1 MPQYLSAAVLA
12 RIADEGARVSLVL
25 LALDRAGSAAIG
37 GTMVAALL
45 VPHVVAA
52 PLVGVLVDRARQPRW
67 VLAAAML
74 IFAGSLFSAAALIG
88 DAPLW
93 LIYVLLLV
101 GGCCGPALT
110 GGLTSQLPALVGKGK
125 TPRAFGLDSLFY
137 NVASMVGPAVAGVTA
152 AAISPAAAQYVLA
165 ASAAAGAL
173 GVASLPLP
181 TRTHPSSSTRVDLL
195 SGVREIVRQPTLRT
209 LTLTSSLGQI
219 GPGGLAVVAA
229 VLATSQH
236 KPAGS
241 GLLLTAVAVGAFI
254 GSLLWT
260 WRPIAVDHAP
270 LVTAISMIGIGI
282 PIAIAAFAPSL
293 EATAVL
299 FGLSGVFIG
308 PFGSALFLSRTQYAG
323 PAVRTQVFT
332 IGAGLK
338 VTASALGAALI
349 GFAAGLPA
357 ATQLL
362 LVASSPLLAG
372 VLGTVLLTFRTSPE
386 KAGQRT
392 RVPAQQSGGRRGGP
406 RRPAHGAQIATSP
419 QMSRAR
425 GGQDRAAVGPV
436 EPGHS

>member
-1 MPQYLSAAVLA
+1 MRGIHTTHDDESPRSGRRWLMPHYLSAAVLA

-25 LALDRAGSAAIG
+25 LALETTGSAAIG

-45 VPHVVAA
+45 IPHVVAA
-52 PLVGVLVDRARQPRW
+52 PLVGVLVDRARQPRR
-67 VLAAAML
+67 VLASAML
-74 IFAGSLFSAAALIG
+74 IFAGSLFSAAALLG
-88 DAPLW
+88 HAPLW
-93 LIYVLLLV
+93 LVYLLLLV

-110 GGLTSQLPALVGKGK
+110 GGLTSQLPALVGKNK
-125 TPRAFGLDSLFY
+125 APRAFGLDSLFY

-152 AAISPAAAQYVLA
+152 AAVSPAAAQYVLA
-165 ASAAAGAL
+165 ASAAVSAL

-181 TRTHPSSSTRVDLL
+181 RRTLPSSSRPSFL

-209 LTLTSSLGQI
+209 LTLTSSLGQV

-229 VLATSQH
+229 VLATSEH
-236 KPAGS
+236 RPAGS
-241 GLLLTAVAVGAFI
+241 GLLLTAVAAGAFI

-282 PIAIAAFAPSL
+282 PIAVAAFVPSL
-293 EATAVL
+293 EAAAVL
-299 FGLSGVFIG
+299 FGISGVFIG
-308 PFGSALFLSRTQYAG
+308 PFGSALFLSRTQYAA

-349 GFAAGLPA
+349 GFAAALPI

-372 VLGTVLLTFRTSPE
+372 VLGAVVLTLGSRSD
-386 KAGQRT
+386 KAAQRT
-392 RVPAQQSGGRRGGP
+392 RVPASG
-406 RRPAHGAQIATSP
+406 
-419 QMSRAR
+419 
-425 GGQDRAAVGPV
+425 
-436 EPGHS
+436 

>member
-1 MPQYLSAAVLA
+1 MPAIQAARVDKSPRSARRWLMPHYLSAAVLA

-25 LALDRAGSAAIG
+25 LALDRVGSAAIG

-67 VLAAAML
+67 MLAAAIL

-88 DAPLW
+88 RAPLW
-93 LIYVLLLV
+93 LIYVLLLA

-137 NVASMVGPAVAGVTA
+137 NVASMLGPAVAGVTA

-181 TRTHPSSSTRVDLL
+181 MRTHPSSSTRVDLL
-195 SGVREIVRQPTLRT
+195 SGVREIMRQPTLRT

-270 LVTAISMIGIGI
+270 LVTAVSMIGIGI
-282 PIAIAAFAPSL
+282 PIATAAFVPSL

-299 FGLSGVFIG
+299 FGLSGIFIG

-372 VLGTVLLTFRTSPE
+372 VLGTVLLTFRTRPD
-386 KAGQRT
+386 KAAQRT
-392 RVPAQQSGGRRGGP
+392 RVPA
-406 RRPAHGAQIATSP
+406 
-419 QMSRAR
+419 
-425 GGQDRAAVGPV
+425 
-436 EPGHS
+436 PG

>member
-1 MPQYLSAAVLA
+1 M
-12 RIADEGARVSLVL
+12 
-25 LALDRAGSAAIG
+25 
-37 GTMVAALL
+37 
-45 VPHVVAA
+45 
-52 PLVGVLVDRARQPRW
+52 
-67 VLAAAML
+67 
-74 IFAGSLFSAAALIG
+74 
-88 DAPLW
+88 
-93 LIYVLLLV
+93 
-101 GGCCGPALT
+101 
-110 GGLTSQLPALVGKGK
+110 
-125 TPRAFGLDSLFY
+125 
-137 NVASMVGPAVAGVTA
+137 
-152 AAISPAAAQYVLA
+152 
-165 ASAAAGAL
+165 
-173 GVASLPLP
+173 
-181 TRTHPSSSTRVDLL
+181 
-195 SGVREIVRQPTLRT
+195 RQPTLRT

-236 KPAGS
+236 KPTGS

-308 PFGSALFLSRTQYAG
+308 PFGSALFLSRTQYAR

-362 LVASSPLLAG
+362 LVAGSPLLAG
-372 VLGTVLLTFRTSPE
+372 VLGTVLLTFRTSPD
-386 KAGQRT
+386 KAAKGHEFQHLDE
-392 RVPAQQSGGRRGGP
+392 QSDRRQP
-406 RRPAHGAQIATSP
+406 STPCLRSANR
-419 QMSRAR
+419 
-425 GGQDRAAVGPV
+425 D
-436 EPGHS
+436 

>member
-1 MPQYLSAAVLA
+1 MPHYLAAAVLA

-25 LALDRAGSAAIG
+25 LALDRTGSAAIG

-45 VPHVVAA
+45 IPHVVAA
-52 PLVGVLVDRARQPRW
+52 PLVGVLVDRGRQPRW
-67 VLAAAML
+67 VLASAML
-74 IFAGSLFSAAALIG
+74 IFAGSLFSTAALLG
-88 DAPLW
+88 QAPLW

-110 GGLTSQLPALVGKGK
+110 GGLTSQLPALVGKDK

-137 NVASMVGPAVAGVTA
+137 NVASMVGPAVAGLIA
-152 AAISPAAAQYVLA
+152 AVANPAAAQCMLA
-165 ASAAAGAL
+165 ASAAVGAL
-173 GVASLPLP
+173 GVATLPLA
-181 TRTHPSSSTRVDLL
+181 RRMDPSSATRLDLL
-195 SGVREIVRQPTLRT
+195 SGAREIVQQPTLRT

-219 GPGGLAVVAA
+219 GPGGLAVVAV

-236 KPAGS
+236 RPAGS
-241 GLLLTAVAVGAFI
+241 GLLLAAVAAGAFI

-282 PIAIAAFAPSL
+282 PIAIAAVTPSL

-299 FGLSGVFIG
+299 FGLSGIFIG
-308 PFGSALFLSRTQYAG
+308 PFGSALFLSRTQYAA

-349 GFAAGLPA
+349 GFAAGLPVA
-357 ATQLL
+357 AQLL
-362 LVASSPLLAG
+362 LVASSPLFAG
-372 VLGTVLLTFRTSPE
+372 Y
-386 KAGQRT
+386 T
-392 RVPAQQSGGRRGGP
+392 RHGPPDDRRPSRYGGPKDSRRGRVRKPGLALQP
-406 RRPAHGAQIATSP
+406 VRR
-419 QMSRAR
+419 RAR
-425 GGQDRAAVGPV
+425 SFQRIESYQAGGYRWR
-436 EPGHS
+436 

>member
-1 MPQYLSAAVLA
+1 MRTIQAARGDESPRSARWWLMPHYLSAAVLA

-88 DAPLW
+88 RAPLW

-110 GGLTSQLPALVGKGK
+110 GGLTSQLPALVGKGR

-181 TRTHPSSSTRVDLL
+181 RRTHPSSSTRVDLL

-209 LTLTSSLGQI
+209 VTLTSSLGQI

-236 KPAGS
+236 KPTGS

-308 PFGSALFLSRTQYAG
+308 PFGSALFLSRTQYAR

-349 GFAAGLPA
+349 GFAASLPA

-362 LVASSPLLAG
+362 LVAGSPLLAG
-372 VLGTVLLTFRTSPE
+372 ILGTVLLTFRTSPD
-386 KAGQRT
+386 KAAQRT
-392 RVPAQQSGGRRGGP
+392 RVPA
-406 RRPAHGAQIATSP
+406 
-419 QMSRAR
+419 
-425 GGQDRAAVGPV
+425 
-436 EPGHS
+436 PG

>member
-1 MPQYLSAAVLA
+1 MRAIYPAQGGESPRSGRPWLMPHYLTATVLA

-25 LALDRAGSAAIG
+25 LALDRTGSAAIG

-45 VPHVVAA
+45 IPHVVAA
-52 PLVGVLVDRARQPRW
+52 PLVGVLVDRVRQPRW
-67 VLAAAML
+67 VLASAML
-74 IFAGSLFSAAALIG
+74 IFAGSLFSAAALMG
-88 DAPLW
+88 QAPLC
-93 LIYVLLLV
+93 LIYALLLV
-101 GGCCGPALT
+101 GGCCGPAIT
-110 GGLTSQLPALVGKGK
+110 GGLTSQLPALVGKDK

-137 NVASMVGPAVAGVTA
+137 NVASMVGPAAAGVTA
-152 AAISPAAAQYVLA
+152 AAINPAAAQYVLA
-165 ASAAAGAL
+165 ASAAVGAL

-181 TRTHPSSSTRVDLL
+181 RRTHPSGSTRLGLL
-195 SGVREIVRQPTLRT
+195 SGVREIVHQPTLRT
-209 LTLTSSLGQI
+209 VSLASSLGQI

-236 KPAGS
+236 RPAGS
-241 GLLLTAVAVGAFI
+241 GLLLTAVAAGAFI

-260 WRPIAVDHAP
+260 WRPIAVDRAP

-282 PIAIAAFAPSL
+282 PIAIAAIAPSL

-299 FGLSGVFIG
+299 FGLSGLFIG
-308 PFGSALFLSRTQYAG
+308 PFGSALFLSRAQYAD
-323 PAVRTQVFT
+323 PAMRTQVFT

-372 VLGTVLLTFRTSPE
+372 TLGTVLLTLGTHSDRP
-386 KAGQRT
+386 AHRT
-392 RVPAQQSGGRRGGP
+392 RVPASG
-406 RRPAHGAQIATSP
+406 
-419 QMSRAR
+419 
-425 GGQDRAAVGPV
+425 
-436 EPGHS
+436 

>member
-1 MPQYLSAAVLA
+1 MPAIHPAHGEEFPRCGRPWLMPHYLSAAVLA

-52 PLVGVLVDRARQPRW
+52 PLVGALVDRARQPRW
-67 VLAAAML
+67 MLAAAML

-88 DAPLW
+88 RAPLW
-93 LIYVLLLV
+93 LIYVLLLA

-125 TPRAFGLDSLFY
+125 TPRAFGFDSLFY
-137 NVASMVGPAVAGVTA
+137 NIASMVGPAVAGVTA
-152 AAISPAAAQYVLA
+152 AAINPAAAQYVLA

-181 TRTHPSSSTRVDLL
+181 RRTHPSRSTRVDLL
-195 SGVREIVRQPTLRT
+195 SGVREIVRQPTLRS

-241 GLLLTAVAVGAFI
+241 GLLLTAVAVGALI

-260 WRPIAVDHAP
+260 WRPIAVNHAP

-282 PIAIAAFAPSL
+282 PIAAAAFVPSL

-349 GFAAGLPA
+349 GFAAGLPV

-362 LVASSPLLAG
+362 LVAGSPLLAG
-372 VLGTVLLTFRTSPE
+372 VLGTALLTFRTRPA
-386 KAGQRT
+386 KAAQRT
-392 RVPAQQSGGRRGGP
+392 RVPA
-406 RRPAHGAQIATSP
+406 
-419 QMSRAR
+419 
-425 GGQDRAAVGPV
+425 
-436 EPGHS
+436 PG

>member
-1 MPQYLSAAVLA
+1 V
-12 RIADEGARVSLVL
+12 
-25 LALDRAGSAAIG
+25 
-37 GTMVAALL
+37 
-45 VPHVVAA
+45 
-52 PLVGVLVDRARQPRW
+52 
-67 VLAAAML
+67 
-74 IFAGSLFSAAALIG
+74 
-88 DAPLW
+88 
-93 LIYVLLLV
+93 
-101 GGCCGPALT
+101 
-110 GGLTSQLPALVGKGK
+110 
-125 TPRAFGLDSLFY
+125 
-137 NVASMVGPAVAGVTA
+137 
-152 AAISPAAAQYVLA
+152 
-165 ASAAAGAL
+165 
-173 GVASLPLP
+173 
-181 TRTHPSSSTRVDLL
+181 
-195 SGVREIVRQPTLRT
+195 
-209 LTLTSSLGQI
+209 TLTSSLGQI

-270 LVTAISMIGIGI
+270 LVTAISMIGIGV
-282 PIAIAAFAPSL
+282 PIAIAAAAPSL

>member
-1 MPQYLSAAVLA
+1 MATAGRDESIRCWLMPHYLSAAVLA
-12 RIADEGARVSLVL
+12 RIAHEGARVSLVL

-37 GTMVAALL
+37 GTIVAALL
-45 VPHVVAA
+45 APHVVAA

-88 DAPLW
+88 RAPLW
-93 LIYVLLLV
+93 LIYVLLLL

-110 GGLTSQLPALVGKGK
+110 GGLTSQLPALVGKDK

-152 AAISPAAAQYVLA
+152 AAISPAAAQYLLA
-165 ASAAAGAL
+165 VSAAAGAL

-236 KPAGS
+236 RPAGS

-270 LVTAISMIGIGI
+270 MVTAISMIGIGI
-282 PIAIAAFAPSL
+282 PIAIAAAAPSL
-293 EATAVL
+293 GATAVL

-308 PFGSALFLSRTQYAG
+308 PFGSALFLARTQYAG

-362 LVASSPLLAG
+362 LAASSPLLAG

-386 KAGQRT
+386 TKQPKGHEFQHLDDRADDGNRT
-392 RVPAQQSGGRRGGP
+392 RTVSLG
-406 RRPAHGAQIATSP
+406 S
-419 QMSRAR
+419 
-425 GGQDRAAVGPV
+425 
-436 EPGHS
+436 

>member
-1 MPQYLSAAVLA
+1 MSANQTPDGHEFTGSARRLLLPHYLIAALLT

-25 LALDRAGSAAIG
+25 LALDRTGSAAIG

-45 VPHVVAA
+45 VPHVLAA

-74 IFAGSLFSAAALIG
+74 IFAGSLFATAALIG
-88 DAPLW
+88 HAPLW
-93 LIYVLLLV
+93 LVYLLLLV

-110 GGLTSQLPALVGKGK
+110 GALTSQLPALVGNAR

-137 NVASMVGPAVAGVTA
+137 NVASMAGPAVAGIMAATA
-152 AAISPAAAQYVLA
+152 RPAVAQYVLA
-165 ASAAAGAL
+165 ASAAVGAL

-181 TRTHPSSSTRVDLL
+181 GRTQPSSARPGLL
-195 SGVREIVRQPTLRT
+195 SGVREIFQQPTLRT

-236 KPAGS
+236 RPASS
-241 GLLLTAVAVGAFI
+241 GLLLTAVAAGAFV

-260 WRPIAVDHAP
+260 WRPLAVDRAP
-270 LVTAISMIGIGI
+270 LVTASSMIGIGI
-282 PIAIAAFAPSL
+282 PLAIAAFVSSL

-308 PFGSALFLSRTQYAG
+308 PFGSALFLSRTQYAA

-349 GFAAGLPA
+349 GFAAHLPV

-362 LVASSPLLAG
+362 LVAGSPLLAG
-372 VLGTVLLTFRTSPE
+372 VLGAVLLAFG
-386 KAGQRT
+386 A
-392 RVPAQQSGGRRGGP
+392 
-406 RRPAHGAQIATSP
+406 RPAKAAKRTWIPAT
-419 QMSRAR
+419 
-425 GGQDRAAVGPV
+425 
-436 EPGHS
+436 E

>member
-1 MPQYLSAAVLA
+1 
-12 RIADEGARVSLVL
+12 
-25 LALDRAGSAAIG
+25 
-37 GTMVAALL
+37 
-45 VPHVVAA
+45 
-52 PLVGVLVDRARQPRW
+52 
-67 VLAAAML
+67 
-74 IFAGSLFSAAALIG
+74 
-88 DAPLW
+88 
-93 LIYVLLLV
+93 
-101 GGCCGPALT
+101 
-110 GGLTSQLPALVGKGK
+110 
-125 TPRAFGLDSLFY
+125 
-137 NVASMVGPAVAGVTA
+137 
-152 AAISPAAAQYVLA
+152 
-165 ASAAAGAL
+165 
-173 GVASLPLP
+173 
-181 TRTHPSSSTRVDLL
+181 LL

-236 KPAGS
+236 RPAGS

-270 LVTAISMIGIGI
+270 LVTGISMIGIGI
-282 PIAIAAFAPSL
+282 PIAIAAATPSL

-308 PFGSALFLSRTQYAG
+308 PFGSALFLARTQYAG

-357 ATQLL
+357 ATQLI

-372 VLGTVLLTFRTSPE
+372 VLGTVLLTFRTSPD
-386 KAGQRT
+386 KAAQGHEFQHLDDRADEGADDGVLFHDIADRCRKTYRTQRVLSLG
-392 RVPAQQSGGRRGGP
+392 RVESPAGHHRCRCRGASGCRGGRGLWGG
-406 RRPAHGAQIATSP
+406 SFL
-419 QMSRAR
+419 
-425 GGQDRAAVGPV
+425 DL
-436 EPGHS
+436 